1 MADGNRMVFLGF
13 GKYARADKI
22 YAIEPIR
29 DERRGHGRRTLVWVE
44 GVSEPIVASRT
55 ERTILADMG
64 QEQALGKPILDEAL
78 DLAQR
83 LVRAVAERQGRPGR
97 PRPPRTPPARGDR
110 PPGRPG
116 QALLATR
123 EMEPSE
129 IREPGMIRRLA
140 IDLGPLRRHPPFR
153 RLFIGQTI
161 STFGSEIAAVAA
173 PFQLYQ
179 LTHSTLQVGLL
190 SLCELFPLLTLTIV
204 GGALADAI
212 DKRKLLLVT
221 EVLLAF
227 VALGFAFNASL
238 DQPRVWAIYVL
249 VTLAMSIF
257 SLGVAGMNSA
267 IPRLVD
273 QSELSAAIAIEN
285 VYGST
290 TNVAGPALGGVL
302 IAVLGLKGAYLLDAA
317 TFTASLWSVW
327 RLPALAPAHD
337 AERPSLRTIAEGFRF
352 VRTKKVLLGMFLV
365 DSNAMVFGMP
375 RALFPALALNRFD
388 GGAGVLGL
396 MYAAPYAGA
405 LAASLVSGWIGH
417 VRRQGLIVADRG
429 RALGRGDRRSS
440 ASPRRSGSRCCCS
453 PRPGAADN
461 VSAVLRGTIL
471 WSGHARPASGPR
483 LRDRVRAG
491 RGDARAR
498 ERRGRPRR
506 LADERALL
514 DRLGRLPLR
523 RRYGRD
529 RPCRPRLH
537 PLRRA
542 RSRLTPSPAAST
554 RSRPR

>member
-1 MADGNRMVFLGF
+1 L
-13 GKYARADKI
+13 
-22 YAIEPIR
+22 
-29 DERRGHGRRTLVWVE
+29 
-44 GVSEPIVASRT
+44 
-55 ERTILADMG
+55 
-64 QEQALGKPILDEAL
+64 
-78 DLAQR
+78 
-83 LVRAVAERQGRPGR
+83 
-97 PRPPRTPPARGDR
+97 
-110 PPGRPG
+110 
-116 QALLATR
+116 
-123 EMEPSE
+123 EPSE
-129 IREPGMIRRLA
+129 IREPGLIRRLA
-140 IDLGPLRRHPPFR
+140 IDLGPLRRHPAFR

-204 GGALADAI
+204 GGAIADAV

-238 DQPRVWAIYVL
+238 EQPRVWAIYVL
-249 VTLAMSIF
+249 VTVAMSIF
-257 SLGVAGMNSA
+257 SLGVAGMSST
-267 IPRLVD
+267 IPRLVGED
-273 QSELSAAIAIEN
+273 ELTAAIAIEN

-327 RLPALAPAHD
+327 RLPALGPAHG

-352 VRTKKVLLGMFLV
+352 VRKKKVLLGMFLT

-375 RALFPALALNRFD
+375 RALFPALALNRFN

-417 VRRQGLIVADRG
+417 VRRQGLYVAIAA
-429 RALGRGDRRSS
+429 ALWGVAIAAFGF
-440 ASPRRSGSRCCCS
+440 AETLWLALLLLAAA
-453 PRPGAADN
+453 GAADN

-471 WSGHARPASGPR
+471 WTVTPDQLRGRVSGIEFAQVAATPALGNVEAGLVASLTSVRFSIVSGG
-483 LRDRVRAG
+483 LLCVAG
-491 RGDARAR
+491 TFLIALAVPAFIHYDARA
-498 ERRGRPRR
+498 
-506 LADERALL
+506 A
-514 DRLGRLPLR
+514 
-523 RRYGRD
+523 
-529 RPCRPRLH
+529 
-537 PLRRA
+537 
-542 RSRLTPSPAAST
+542 PA
-554 RSRPR
+554 

>member
-1 MADGNRMVFLGF
+1 L
-13 GKYARADKI
+13 
-22 YAIEPIR
+22 
-29 DERRGHGRRTLVWVE
+29 
-44 GVSEPIVASRT
+44 
-55 ERTILADMG
+55 
-64 QEQALGKPILDEAL
+64 
-78 DLAQR
+78 
-83 LVRAVAERQGRPGR
+83 
-97 PRPPRTPPARGDR
+97 
-110 PPGRPG
+110 
-116 QALLATR
+116 
-123 EMEPSE
+123 EPSE
-129 IREPGMIRRLA
+129 IREPGLIRRLA
-140 IDLGPLRRHPPFR
+140 VDLTPLRRHPAFR
-153 RLFIGQTI
+153 RLFVGQTI

-204 GGALADAI
+204 GGAIADAV

-249 VTLAMSIF
+249 VTVAMSIF
-257 SLGVAGMNSA
+257 SLGVAGMNSV
-267 IPRLVD
+267 IPRLVE

-302 IAVLGLKGAYLLDAA
+302 IAVLGLKGAYVLDAA

-327 RLPALAPAHD
+327 RLPKLAPAHD

-352 VRTKKVLLGMFLV
+352 VRKKKVLLGMFLT

-375 RALFPALALNRFD
+375 RALFPALALNRFH

-417 VRRQGLIVADRG
+417 VRRQGLYVAIAA
-429 RALGRGDRRSS
+429 ALWGVAIAAFGF
-440 ASPRRSGSRCCCS
+440 AETLWLALLLLAAA
-453 PRPGAADN
+453 GAADN

-471 WSGHARPASGPR
+471 WTVTPDPLRGRVSGIEFAQVAATPALGNVEAGLVASLTTVRFSIVSGG
-483 LRDRVRAG
+483 LACVAG
-491 RGDARAR
+491 TFLIALAVPAFIHYDARA
-498 ERRGRPRR
+498 
-506 LADERALL
+506 A
-514 DRLGRLPLR
+514 
-523 RRYGRD
+523 
-529 RPCRPRLH
+529 
-537 PLRRA
+537 
-542 RSRLTPSPAAST
+542 PA
-554 RSRPR
+554 